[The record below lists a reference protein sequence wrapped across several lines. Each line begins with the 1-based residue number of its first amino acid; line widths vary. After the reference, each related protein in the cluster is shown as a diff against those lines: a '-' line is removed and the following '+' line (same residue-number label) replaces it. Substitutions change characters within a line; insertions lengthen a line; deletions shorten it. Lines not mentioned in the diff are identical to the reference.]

1 MHPRTTTRVMTLAL
15 AALAAQ
21 AAMEPSRADTPSA
34 SVNFALTGTAVPVC
48 LLGAATATGG
58 ATNATYAANTI
69 TLTQFIDPSTAL
81 VTASTMP
88 LQISNAMCNYNAWLS
103 VSSQNGGMTS
113 SNASTVVGGSFLT
126 TVPYT
131 VQASWGTLTVTL
143 DTSTG
148 NKVAKT
154 QAAGANAGALSLNFA
169 TVASTLPVVQGT
181 YSDVVTVKIG
191 ASM

>member
-1 MHPRTTTRVMTLAL
+1 MPSWTQIRGMTLVL
-15 AALAAQ
+15 ATLAAQ

-34 SVNFALTGTAVPVC
+34 STSFTVTGVAVPVC
-48 LLGAATATGG
+48 LLGAATTTGG
-58 ATNATYAANTI
+58 QTNATYAANTI

-103 VSSQNGGMTS
+103 VSSQNGGLTS
-113 SNASTVVGGSFLT
+113 SNASSVVGGSFLT
-126 TVPYT
+126 VVPYT
-131 VQASWGTLTVTL
+131 VQASWGTLSITL

-148 NKVAKT
+148 NKVAKV
-154 QAAGANAGALSLNFA
+154 QAAGANVGTLSLTFA
-169 TVASTLPVVQGT
+169 TQASTLPVVQGT
-181 YSDVVTVKIG
+181 YTDVVTVKIG

>member
-1 MHPRTTTRVMTLAL
+1 MSPWTQTRAMTLAL

-34 SVNFALTGTAVPVC
+34 STSFTVTGVAVPVC

-58 ATNATYAANTI
+58 QTNATYAANTI

-103 VSSQNGGMTS
+103 ISSANGGLTS
-113 SNASTVVGGSFLT
+113 STASTVVGGSFLT
-126 TVPYT
+126 IVPYT
-131 VQASWGTLTVTL
+131 VQASWGTLSITL

-148 NKVAKT
+148 NKVAKV
-154 QAAGANAGALSLNFA
+154 QAAGANVGALSLNFA
-169 TVASTLPVVQGT
+169 TQPSTLPVVQGS
-181 YSDVVTVKIG
+181 YSDVVTVKVG

>member
-1 MHPRTTTRVMTLAL
+1 MAIL
-15 AALAAQ
+15 AALGTQ
-21 AAMEPSRADTPSA
+21 AAIEPSQADTPSA
-34 SVNFALTGTAVPVC
+34 SINFTVTGVAVPVC
-48 LLGAATATGG
+48 LLGPATATGG

-88 LQISNAMCNYNAWLS
+88 IQISNAMCNYNAWLS
-103 VSSQNGGMTS
+103 VSSQNGGLTS
-113 SNASTVVGGSFLT
+113 TNASSVVGGTFLT

-131 VQASWGTLTVTL
+131 VQASWGNLSVNL

-148 NKVAKT
+148 NKVAKV
-154 QAAGANAGALSLNFA
+154 QAAGANVGALSLTFA
-169 TVASTLPVVQGT
+169 TQQSTIPVVQGT
-181 YSDVVTVKIG
+181 YQDIVIVKIG